1 MIPRRILY
9 CSSEAYPLIKTGGLG
24 DVAGSLPRALQQLG
38 HDVRLLLPAYRD
50 LLNNLPQRPR
60 QLGQWQIDGQL
71 VSLGQTFLP
80 GSRVKIWLVDCPPL
94 FDRPGNPYHDADGE
108 PWPDNAQRF
117 ALFDKVAALIAI
129 DQLDLEWQPD
139 IVHGNDWQCGL
150 LPVYINEYE
159 RRPATV
165 FTIHNLAYQGLFDR
179 TTFEQLGLPESL
191 WHFTALEYYNQ
202 LSFIKGG
209 LVYADHLTT
218 VSPSYAREIQTAAF
232 GQGMDGVLAHRA
244 ADLSGIL
251 NGVDI
256 RVWNPGTD
264 KLIIKRYNRQHLSDK
279 QLNKQSLQAE
289 FNLPQDNGVL
299 LMGMVTRL
307 AEQKGI
313 DLILDSMAAL
323 FRLPVQLIILGS
335 GDKRYEQRLQ
345 EAVGQYPRQLA
356 LTLSYDETLAHR
368 IEAGADLFLMPSRFE
383 PCGLN
388 QMYSQRYGTL
398 PLVSPVG
405 GLADTVDDTRF
416 DVTGEAL
423 QESES
428 SGFVMPEVS
437 LAALEETVQRALE
450 LYAHPSLWRQ
460 VQRVAM
466 SRDFSW
472 QRSAGRYSQLYEQ
485 LLQQRPPALT

>member
-38 HDVRLLLPAYRD
+38 HDVRLVLPAYRD
-50 LLNNLPQRPR
+50 LLYNLPQHPR
-60 QLGQWQIDGQL
+60 QLGQWQIEEQP
-71 VSLGQTFLP
+71 VSLWQTTLP
-80 GSRVKIWLVDCPPL
+80 GSRVKTWLVDCPAL

-117 ALFDKVAALIAI
+117 ALFDKVVALLAS
-129 DQLDLEWQPD
+129 DQLGLDWQAD
-139 IVHGNDWQCGL
+139 IAHGNDWQCGL
-150 LPVYINEYE
+150 LPVYLNEFD

-179 TTFEQLGLPESL
+179 ATFEQLGLPETL

-218 VSPSYAREIQTAAF
+218 VSPTYAREIQTPAF
-232 GQGMDGVLAHRA
+232 GQGMEGVLAHRA
-244 ADLSGIL
+244 SDLSGII
-251 NGVDI
+251 NGIDT

-264 KLIIKRYNRQHLSDK
+264 KLIVKRYNRQHLADK
-279 QLNKQSLQAE
+279 RFNKQALQE
-289 FNLPQDNGVL
+289 QFDLPQDDAVL
-299 LMGMVTRL
+299 LMGIVTRL

-313 DLILDSMAAL
+313 DLILDSL
-323 FRLPVQLIILGS
+323 PDLVRFPVQLVILGS

-345 EAVGQYPRQLA
+345 EAVAQYPRQLA
-356 LTLSYDETLAHR
+356 LTLGYDETLAHR

-398 PLVSPVG
+398 PLVTPVG
-405 GLADTVDDTRF
+405 GLVDTVMDTRL
-416 DVTGEAL
+416 DATGKTL
-423 QESES
+423 QESEA
-428 SGFVMPEVS
+428 SGFVMSEIS
-437 LAALEETVQRALE
+437 QAALEAAVYRAVQ
-450 LYAHPSLWRQ
+450 LYARPALWQQ

-466 SRDFSW
+466 ARDFSW
-472 QRSAGRYSQLYEQ
+472 QRSAERYSQLYEQ
-485 LLQQRPPALT
+485 LLREHMAPIT